1 MAIRHRLPLAS
12 VVSAG
17 LVAAAAPAGA
27 HVISAEDHHAFEH
40 KYAAHCLER
49 ERAKAAPGSDEKALA
64 ALCDCIAQEE
74 SKRLTIEEVK
84 KYLREN
90 KMPISLIMKSTGAA
104 YNCTKKF
111 P

>member
-1 MAIRHRLPLAS
+1 MAIRARLPR
-12 VVSAG
+12 VSAASAI
-17 LVAAAAPAGA
+17 LLAAAAPAFA

-40 KYAAHCLER
+40 KYSAHCLER
-49 ERAKAAPGSDEKALA
+49 EKAKAAPGTDEKALA

-90 KMPISLIMKSTGAA
+90 KMPISLIMKSTGAT